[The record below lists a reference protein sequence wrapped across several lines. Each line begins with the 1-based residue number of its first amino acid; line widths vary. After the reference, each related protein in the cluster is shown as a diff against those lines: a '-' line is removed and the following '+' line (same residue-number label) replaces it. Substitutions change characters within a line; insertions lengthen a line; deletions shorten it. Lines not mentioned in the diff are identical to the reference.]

1 MSANDGSG
9 LLGSALA
16 PGRGGPSPFRL
27 IVGGPVGI
35 WQPGLLHGRG
45 GDPWFT
51 NFSFLSFAW
60 GRESSGRGL
69 LSQILDSRS
78 CKCCI
83 ESRGKRGRLKGRLR
97 EDQGSRRG
105 QLAFNT
111 EDFLP
116 LRRVPA
122 RPDALRRGGGG
133 SGLPCLGHGLLRTD
147 RQVGAANIIGAAFLE
162 AGGQWGGGDPWLW
175 ITGSG

>member
-60 GRESSGRGL
+60 GRE
-69 LSQILDSRS
+69 
-78 CKCCI
+78 
-83 ESRGKRGRLKGRLR
+83 
-97 EDQGSRRG
+97 
-105 QLAFNT
+105 
-111 EDFLP
+111 
-116 LRRVPA
+116 
-122 RPDALRRGGGG
+122 
-133 SGLPCLGHGLLRTD
+133 LGPWIAVRD
-147 RQVGAANIIGAAFLE
+147 IGFAVV
-162 AGGQWGGGDPWLW
+162 
-175 ITGSG
+175 